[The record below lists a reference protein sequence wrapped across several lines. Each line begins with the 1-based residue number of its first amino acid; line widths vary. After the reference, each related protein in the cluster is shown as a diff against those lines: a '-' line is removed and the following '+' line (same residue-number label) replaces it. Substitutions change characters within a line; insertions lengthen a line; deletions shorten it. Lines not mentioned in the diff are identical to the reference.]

1 MNRRTQLI
9 IAGAV
14 ALVLIVVVAVTQTG
28 GDEPVDEV
36 LAQTFGEDKSIKSG
50 RLEVGVRVDENV
62 VPNLRGAVGLRLSG
76 PFSSTEPDQLP
87 RFDFE
92 VGIDAS
98 GQRLTAGAVSTGDKG
113 FLRFQGQAYAVG
125 DELFEQFRSGY
136 AEQAKCSEDKEE
148 GVSFS
153 TIGVD
158 PRRWLQDPRKEGTE
172 EVGGTTTI
180 HIASGIDVP
189 RFVEDLN
196 RILGRTDVQQDPCA
210 EEDAEAQPEPS
221 SRQLTEEQRR
231 QIIEAVQDARV
242 DIWTGEEDKTLR
254 RLNVDLRLD
263 APGDQA
269 KAGRVQLDLLL
280 GALNEDQEITAPEG
294 ARPLDELVAGLGG
307 QQLPGL
313 GGGGGQEQ
321 QQQPEAGAEA
331 APPSGGQS
339 SEYLECA
346 AQAGNDVEKLQECAD
361 LVGG

>member
-9 IAGAV
+9 IAAV
-14 ALVLIVVVAVTQTG
+14 AALVVIAVVAITQTG

-50 RLEVGVRVDENV
+50 RLEVSVRVDENV
-62 VPNLRGAVGLRLSG
+62 VPNLQGPVALRLSG
-76 PFSSTEPDQLP
+76 PFSSTEPDELP

-125 DELFEQFRSGY
+125 EELFEQFRKGY
-136 AEQAKCSEDKEE
+136 AEQAKCNEEKDE

-158 PRRWLQDPRKEGTE
+158 PRRWLKDPEKEGTE
-172 EVGGTTTI
+172 EVGGTTAI
-180 HIASGIDVP
+180 HISSGVDVP

-210 EEDAEAQPEPS
+210 EEEAEAQPKPS
-221 SRQLTEEQRR
+221 SRQLTDEQRK
-231 QIIEAVQDARV
+231 QIVEAVQDARV
-242 DIWTGEEDKTLR
+242 DIWTGEDDKTLR

-263 APGDQA
+263 GPGDDS
-269 KAGRVQLDLLL
+269 KPGRVQLDLLL
-280 GALNEDQEITAPEG
+280 GALNDEQEITAPKD
-294 ARPLDELVAGLGG
+294 AKPLDELVAGLGG
-307 QQLPGL
+307 QQVPGL
-313 GGGGGQEQ
+313 GGGEQ
-321 QQQPEAGAEA
+321 PAPEGGAES
-331 APPSGGQS
+331 APAPGGEQS

-346 AQAGNDVEKLQECAD
+346 AAAGNDVKKLQECAD

>member
-9 IAGAV
+9 IAAV
-14 ALVLIVVVAVTQTG
+14 AALVVIAVVAITQTG

-50 RLEVGVRVDENV
+50 RLEVSIRVDENI
-62 VPNLRGAVGLRLSG
+62 VPNLQGPVALRLSG
-76 PFSSTEPDQLP
+76 PFSSTEPDELP

-125 DELFEQFRSGY
+125 EELFEQFRKGY
-136 AEQAKCSEDKEE
+136 AEQAKCNDDKKE

-158 PRRWLQDPRKEGTE
+158 PRRWLKDPKKEGTA
-172 EVGGTTTI
+172 EVGGATAI
-180 HIASGIDVP
+180 HIAAGVDVA

-210 EEDAEAQPEPS
+210 EEEGGAQPKPS
-221 SRQLTEEQRR
+221 TRQLTDEQRK
-231 QIIEAVQDARV
+231 QIVDAVKDARV
-242 DIWTGEEDKTLR
+242 DIWTGEDDKTLR
-254 RLNVDLRLD
+254 RLNVDLGLD
-263 APGDQA
+263 GPGDEA
-269 KAGRVQLDLLL
+269 KPGRVQLDLLL
-280 GALNEDQEITAPEG
+280 GALNDEQEITAPKD
-294 ARPLDELVAGLGG
+294 AKPLDELVAGLGG
-307 QQLPGL
+307 QQVPGL
-313 GGGGGQEQ
+313 GQSR
-321 QQQPEAGAEA
+321 PETAPDAGAEGT
-331 APPSGGQS
+331 APPAGEQS
-339 SEYLECA
+339 SEYLDCA
-346 AQAGNDVEKLQECAD
+346 AAAGNDVKKLQECAD

>member
-9 IAGAV
+9 IAAAA
-14 ALVLIVVVAVTQTG
+14 ALVLIVVVAITQTG

-36 LAQTFGEDKSIKSG
+36 LAQTFGEDKNIKSG
-50 RLEVGVRVDENV
+50 RLELSVRVGEGV
-62 VPNLRGAVGLRLSG
+62 VPNLQGPVALRLSG
-76 PFSSTEPDQLP
+76 PFSSTDPDELP

-125 DELFEQFRSGY
+125 DELFEQFRKGY
-136 AEQAKCSEDKEE
+136 AEQAKCNEGKDE

-158 PRRWLQDPRKEGTE
+158 PRRWLRDPKREGTE
-172 EVGGTTTI
+172 EVGGTTAI
-180 HIASGIDVP
+180 HITSGVDVP

-210 EEDAEAQPEPS
+210 DEKDPQPKPT
-221 SRQLTEEQRR
+221 SRQLTDEQRK
-231 QIIEAVQDARV
+231 QIVEAVQEARV
-242 DIWTGEEDKTLR
+242 DVWTGEDDKTLR
-254 RLNVDLRLD
+254 RINVDLRLD
-263 APGDQA
+263 GPGDDA
-269 KAGRVQLDLLL
+269 KPGRVQLDLLL
-280 GALNEDQEITAPEG
+280 GALNEDQEITAPKD

-307 QQLPGL
+307 QVPGL
-313 GGGGGQEQ
+313 GGG
-321 QQQPEAGAEA
+321 QPEAQPESGAEA
-331 APPSGGQS
+331 APPSGGES

-346 AQAGNDVEKLQECAD
+346 AAAGDDVEKLQECAD